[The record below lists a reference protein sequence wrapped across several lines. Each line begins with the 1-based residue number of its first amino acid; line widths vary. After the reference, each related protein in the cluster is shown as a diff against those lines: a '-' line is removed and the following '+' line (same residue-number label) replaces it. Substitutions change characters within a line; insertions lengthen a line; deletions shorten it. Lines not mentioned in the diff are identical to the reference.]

1 MLRELAIGIVRT
13 LRDAGHEAVFAGGCV
28 RDRLLGIE
36 PQDYDVATSAR
47 PDEVERLFPR
57 TIPVGRQFG
66 IIVVPVKG
74 RNFDV
79 ATFRAD
85 GPYVDGRHPATVCF
99 ADRAA
104 DAHRRDFTINAMF
117 EDPLTDTVIDD
128 VGGRADLAAGVV
140 RAVGDPVKR
149 FAEDRLRMMRAV
161 RFAARFG
168 FVIEAATRRAILG
181 VAAHVV
187 DVSAERLQDELTKM
201 LTEGRARHAFELL
214 DDCGLLAHA
223 LPELLPLKGCRQTPD
238 YHPEGDVWEH
248 TLGCIAHLPCA
259 CSRTLAWG
267 VLLHDIAKPATAG
280 VRADGRP
287 TFYGHTK
294 LGAVLAAD
302 ICRRLRM
309 SNKDVERIVFLV
321 EQHLRH
327 CSAPD
332 MKPSTLK
339 KFLRQ
344 EGIEELLE
352 LTRIDALGS
361 NGDLSRYDFFSAKLS
376 ELSQITEALRPE
388 PLISGNDLIELGLR
402 PGPSFSEILGQVEEA
417 QLDGTLSTR
426 EAALEWVR
434 VRFGPRSS

>member
-1 MLRELAIGIVRT
+1 
-13 LRDAGHEAVFAGGCV
+13 
-28 RDRLLGIE
+28 
-36 PQDYDVATSAR
+36 
-47 PDEVERLFPR
+47 
-57 TIPVGRQFG
+57 
-66 IIVVPVKG
+66 
-74 RNFDV
+74 
-79 ATFRAD
+79 
-85 GPYVDGRHPATVCF
+85 
-99 ADRAA
+99 
-104 DAHRRDFTINAMF
+104 
-117 EDPLTDTVIDD
+117 
-128 VGGRADLAAGVV
+128 
-140 RAVGDPVKR
+140 
-149 FAEDRLRMMRAV
+149 
-161 RFAARFG
+161 
-168 FVIEAATRRAILG
+168 
-181 VAAHVV
+181 
-187 DVSAERLQDELTKM
+187 
-201 LTEGRARHAFELL
+201 
-214 DDCGLLAHA
+214 
-223 LPELLPLKGCRQTPD
+223 
-238 YHPEGDVWEH
+238 
-248 TLGCIAHLPCA
+248 
-259 CSRTLAWG
+259 